1 MFDFSS
7 DYDKDTFLTL
17 SGLVKKND
25 GLFKSAKQAQFLGK
39 RYRAHT
45 ADSVKRYSAEEIN
58 RAHLANYGVDLD
70 AASGQYAVHAN
81 GFMRWADYGSDS
93 YRPVCWIFVMDD
105 HGVVAQYK
113 LAFVGTMR
121 KGTSVD
127 PEKTKLL
134 WKREVTP
141 TPFVEEVKVEEAKP
155 ESFHI
160 GSVGERMTFKG
171 IVKSII
177 SFDRPKFHYYDSGVG
192 HITRVIVNGSTV
204 VYFGALGEEGQ
215 EIEFKATVKEH
226 GEFKGVKQTVV
237 ARPKLLTAV
246 E

>member
-17 SGLVKKND
+17 SGLVKKNE

-45 ADSVKRYSAEEIN
+45 ADSVKHYSAEEIN
-58 RAHLANYGVDLD
+58 RSHLANYGVELD
-70 AASGQYAVHAN
+70 AANGQYAVHAN
-81 GFMRWADYGSDS
+81 GYMRWADYGSDS
-93 YRPVCWIFVMDD
+93 HRPVCWIFVMDD

-121 KGTSVD
+121 RGTSVD

-141 TPFVEEVKVEEAKP
+141 VPFVEEVKTEEDKP
-155 ESFHI
+155 QSVHI
-160 GSVGERMTFKG
+160 GTVGERRIFKG
-171 IVKSII
+171 IIQSVI

-192 HITRVIVNGSTV
+192 YITRVIVDGSTV
-204 VYFGALGEEGQ
+204 VYFGELGEKDKEV
-215 EIEFKATVKEH
+215 EFKATVKEH
-226 GEFKGVKQTVV
+226 GEYKGVKQTVV
-237 ARPKLLTAV
+237 ARPALVKAKV
-246 E
+246 